1 MYVNTKYT
9 YMYLKIFLSTK
20 SIILNAHAGHMTPAL
35 KTLSLTLKYSPVHFF
50 DRAVSWISSP

>member
-1 MYVNTKYT
+1 
-9 YMYLKIFLSTK
+9 MYLKIFLSIK